1 MSSPSSQQFQPA
13 RAAFE
18 ASSAPAI
25 VLNAFES
32 RRQSRWSGV
41 YLEHD
46 GMIAFKSRLMPSQ
59 DLSMEEREIR

>member
-46 GMIAFKSRLMPSQ
+46 GKIAFKSRLMPAQ
-59 DLSMEEREIR
+59 EFSMEERESR